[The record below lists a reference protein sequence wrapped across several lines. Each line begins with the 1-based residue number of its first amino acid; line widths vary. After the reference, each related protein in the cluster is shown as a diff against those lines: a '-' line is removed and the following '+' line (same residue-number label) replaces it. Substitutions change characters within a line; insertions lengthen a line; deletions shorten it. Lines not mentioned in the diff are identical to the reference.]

1 MNIGEMV
8 EVYQTIASERRK
20 LKREF
25 DDADTKLK
33 ADEERI
39 ELAILKFLQD
49 SNINSVRT
57 DFGTAYRQE
66 DVIPTCADWNV
77 FYDWVKKNNA
87 FDALEKRIKKTYV
100 KEMLENDGELPAGVD
115 VIRKFVVRIRRS

>member
-1 MNIGEMV
+1 MDIGELV
-8 EVYQTIASERRK
+8 EIYQSISAERRK

-25 DDADTKLK
+25 EDADQKLK
-33 ADEERI
+33 GDEESI

-66 DVIPTCADWNV
+66 DIIPTCADWNV
-77 FYDWVKKNNA
+77 FYDWVRKNDA

-100 KEMLENDGELPAGVD
+100 KEMMENNQPLPDGVN
-115 VIRKFVVRIRRS
+115 VIRKNVVRIRRT

>member
-1 MNIGEMV
+1 MDIGELI
-8 EVYQTIASERRK
+8 EIYQNISAERRT

-25 DDADTKLK
+25 EDKDNKLK
-33 ADEERI
+33 DDEERI
-39 ELAILKFLQD
+39 ELAILKFLQE

-66 DVIPTCADWNV
+66 DVIPTCADWSV
-77 FYDWVKKNNA
+77 FYDWVRKNDA

-100 KEMLENDGELPAGVD
+100 KEMLENGEALPDGVN
-115 VIRKFVVRIRRS
+115 VIRKYVVRVRRS

>member
-1 MNIGEMV
+1 MDIGEMV
-8 EVYQTIASERRK
+8 EIYQTISAERRK

-25 DDADTKLK
+25 EDADNKLK
-33 ADEERI
+33 ADEEKI
-39 ELAILKFLQD
+39 ELSILQFLQET
-49 SNINSVRT
+49 NINSVRT
-57 DFGTAYRQE
+57 DFGTAYKQE

-77 FYDWVKKNNA
+77 FYDWVKKHDA

-100 KEMLENDGELPAGVD
+100 KEMLENDQGLPDGVN